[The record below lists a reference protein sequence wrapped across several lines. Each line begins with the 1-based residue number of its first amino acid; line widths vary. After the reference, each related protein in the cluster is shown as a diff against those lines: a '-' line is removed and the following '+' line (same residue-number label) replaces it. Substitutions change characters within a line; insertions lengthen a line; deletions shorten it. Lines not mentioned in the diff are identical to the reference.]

1 MHDLFRFADLQ
12 IGKKNQE
19 GREISDLSVEEV
31 VRLVKDT
38 LTSAGERDIYTGDF
52 VDIAIITKEGVTYEK
67 FELKLD

>member
-1 MHDLFRFADLQ
+1 MVHQ
-12 IGKKNQE
+12 IGKKNQQGAE
-19 GREISDLSVEEV
+19 FIDLSQEEV

-52 VDIAIITKEGVTYEK
+52 VDIAIITKEGITWEK